1 MDIHNHKIVSSGRGD
16 LRKLGMFAEYFSMIR
31 KRNIM
36 ALVKHAY
43 ILLNAKAEHAHVWD
57 RNTSLLFSSLGI
69 CLLFFQVS
77 WLPFK
82 RTLRKVQKKS

>member
-1 MDIHNHKIVSSGRGD
+1 
-16 LRKLGMFAEYFSMIR
+16 MFAEYFSMIR

-57 RNTSLLFSSLGI
+57 RNTSLLF
-69 CLLFFQVS
+69 LLWEYNVCYFFRCHGS
-77 WLPFK
+77 HSREP
-82 RTLRKVQKKS
+82 